1 VLCNSVFFS
10 FGYKNLGNF
19 AAVDEPLWLY
29 SRIGKYFNNIAD
41 GELEKTAVSDK
52 PGITVSIISGV
63 GLLFEDPK
71 TFKIQK
77 FQGEIHNTNADTISH
92 LFFVF
97 RLPILVFLTLF
108 LFVLFWLT
116 QKTFGTPIA
125 LLNQAL
131 LSTAPI
137 LVGMAKII
145 NPDSLLWA
153 FSLAAFLSFL
163 LFQKTK
169 LFRLL
174 VVTGI
179 FFGLALLTKY
189 VANILLIFF
198 LLSIALEYLYTTKSK
213 DELPDF
219 FKSSFAD
226 LGVIFFFALA
236 TFYVLLPA
244 TWIEPSLLLSST
256 FLSQAFVKFAGLFL
270 LLIALLLLE
279 ITYHQSRFLLTITP
293 LVQKLR
299 VPFLIAMSAIFFGS
313 FAFVLW
319 HTTTHQAI
327 WNFSELLSSPKTVS
341 GKSGMLGIF
350 FSNIYVLLFSV
361 KPFVILGVALLFFA
375 LLRILHS
382 KKYTSLF
389 LATFLTMLSILLYY
403 LGSVLNGV
411 ASIIRYQIILY
422 PLFILLAA
430 IGYAFFISLF
440 PKKYSDW
447 LLGMILLV
455 LLGSGITTLRGTP
468 FPGSYASSLLPKD
481 EVLDVKD
488 MGPGSYEA
496 AQFLNALPNA
506 VNLTVWTDKSGL
518 CNFFV
523 GRCLSSPGRVTIQ
536 DPFIDYVVVSS
547 TRAKRITNMTKNAVV
562 KYPDALPL
570 PSFYTS
576 KAPTEAVYTL
586 HINDR
591 TNHTVTIYPYVSPNR
606 QKALDEKGAIEEQ
619 YLKGFSDTNVQNQE
633 EDEE

>member
-1 VLCNSVFFS
+1 VVLCNTLFFS

-29 SRIGKYFNNIAD
+29 GRIGKYFNNLAD

-77 FQGEIHNTNADTISH
+77 FQGEIHNTNADTINH

-97 RLPILVFLTLF
+97 RLPILVFLALF
-108 LFVLFWLT
+108 LFFLFWLT
-116 QKTFGTPIA
+116 QKTLGAPIA
-125 LLNQAL
+125 LINQSL
-131 LSTAPI
+131 LATAPI

-153 FSLAAFLSFL
+153 FSLATLLAFL

-169 LFRLL
+169 RFRLL
-174 VVTGI
+174 VLTGI
-179 FFGLALLTKY
+179 LFGLALLTKY
-189 VANILLIFF
+189 VANILLLFF
-198 LLSIALEYLYTTKSK
+198 LLFIALEYLYTTKSR

-219 FKSSFAD
+219 FKSAFAE

-236 TFYVLLPA
+236 TFYILLPA

-256 FLSQAFVKFAGLFL
+256 FFSQAFVKFAGLFL

-279 ITYHQSRFLLTITP
+279 ITYHQSRFLLAITP
-293 LVQKLR
+293 LVQKIR
-299 VPFLIAMSAIFFGS
+299 VPFLVTMSAIFFGS
-313 FAFVLW
+313 FTFVLW
-319 HTTTHQAI
+319 HTATHQGI

-361 KPFVILGVALLFFA
+361 APLVVLGVTLVFFSFIRT
-375 LLRILHS
+375 LRS
-382 KKYTSLF
+382 QKYNAPF
-389 LATFLTMLSILLYY
+389 LTTFLLALSILLYY

-430 IGYAFFISLF
+430 IGYNFVISLF
-440 PKKYSDW
+440 PKRYQVW
-447 LLGMILLV
+447 LLGITLAV
-455 LLGSGITTLRGTP
+455 IIGSGINTLRNTP
-468 FPGSYASSLLPKD
+468 FPGSYASVLLPKD

-506 VNLTVWTDKSGL
+506 ET
-518 CNFFV
+518 
-523 GRCLSSPGRVTIQ
+523 
-536 DPFIDYVVVSS
+536 
-547 TRAKRITNMTKNAVV
+547 
-562 KYPDALPL
+562 
-570 PSFYTS
+570 
-576 KAPTEAVYTL
+576 
-586 HINDR
+586 
-591 TNHTVTIYPYVSPNR
+591 PYCV
-606 QKALDEKGAIEEQ
+606 D
-619 YLKGFSDTNVQNQE
+619 
-633 EDEE
+633 